1 MLYQATNK
9 YACAGF
15 ETKNDYV
22 SVSAPILKKHIIGKH
37 ITSAIIDLKKLGYKV
52 EEITKNDIL
61 KT

>member
-22 SVSAPILKKHIIGKH
+22 SLSAPILKKHIMEKH
-37 ITSAIIDLKKLGYKV
+37 ITSAILALKKLGYKI
-52 EEITKNDIL
+52 EAIENGNI
-61 KT
+61 KTI